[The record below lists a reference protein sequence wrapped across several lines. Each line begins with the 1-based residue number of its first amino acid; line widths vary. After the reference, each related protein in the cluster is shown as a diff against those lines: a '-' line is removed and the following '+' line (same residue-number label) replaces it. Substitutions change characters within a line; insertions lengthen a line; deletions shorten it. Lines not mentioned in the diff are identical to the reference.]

1 VSKVKSGQFHPI
13 GGCWIEH
20 DTNLP
25 NGESLVRQFLYGQ
38 RFFESNFGTR
48 STTCWLPDSFGFS
61 SQLPQLCRQA
71 GMNRFL
77 TQKPCF
83 NSVNDFPHT
92 TFNWYVNLDCGL
104 LEVLKWT
111 RGLVT
116 YFRYVRLCKI
126 NVLLNC
132 QLLMDNFANS
142 RSK

>member
-1 VSKVKSGQFHPI
+1 LKEDYPSVYERVKAKVKSGQFHPI

-25 NGESLVRQFLYGQ
+25 SGESLVRQFLYGQ
-38 RFFESNFGTR
+38 RFFEAEFGTR
-48 STTCWLPDSFGFS
+48 STTCWLPDTFGFS

-92 TFNWYVNLDCGL
+92 SFNWYVKVIRVRVLFFKAISQIL
-104 LEVLKWT
+104 LTFLSPK
-111 RGLVT
+111 G
-116 YFRYVRLCKI
+116 
-126 NVLLNC
+126 
-132 QLLMDNFANS
+132 
-142 RSK
+142 